1 MPKLEV
7 NLDLI
12 RKYDVPGPRYT
23 SYPTAP
29 HFSEEINW
37 DKIVPMIRSNNSDS
51 DKPLSLYFHLPFCR
65 SLCWFCGCTNV
76 ITQDPGSSKLYLKY
90 LRKEL
95 DLVTPLMDPKRKAV
109 QLHFGGGS
117 PSFLSAE
124 EILTLGGWIHHHFP
138 FAETYEAGVEVDP
151 RTVTE
156 EKMKAFASVGF
167 NRISIGIQDLDPD
180 VQQTIHRVQPHEMN
194 LRTLDWARSNGIQSV
209 NVDLIY
215 GLPHQTT
222 AGFEHTLDEILKMRP
237 DRFAVFNYAH
247 VPWLKKAQ
255 AVLTPLL
262 PERKMDLLKM
272 TIEKLTSSGYTYI
285 GMDHFALENDELA
298 QAQKN
303 KTLQRNFQGYS
314 THAGSDIYA
323 FGMSSISQTDSAY
336 WQNEKDLKQYYSLLD
351 ADHPVQ
357 RKGYIL
363 SEDDKIRHQTIMR
376 LMCDLE
382 LDYAEM
388 SRKLGIDFE
397 SYFAEELS
405 SLQDMETDQLI
416 CRDKNGFKVTD
427 TGRLLIRNIA
437 MKFDVY
443 LKTDKQRKYSRTV

>member
-95 DLVTPLMDPKRKAV
+95 DLVTPLMNPKRKAV

-194 LRTLDWARSNGIQSV
+194 LRTLDWARSNGIHSV

-222 AGFEHTLDEILKMRP
+222 AGFEHTLDEILKMR
-237 DRFAVFNYAH
+237 
-247 VPWLKKAQ
+247 
-255 AVLTPLL
+255 
-262 PERKMDLLKM
+262 
-272 TIEKLTSSGYTYI
+272 
-285 GMDHFALENDELA
+285 
-298 QAQKN
+298 
-303 KTLQRNFQGYS
+303 
-314 THAGSDIYA
+314 
-323 FGMSSISQTDSAY
+323 
-336 WQNEKDLKQYYSLLD
+336 
-351 ADHPVQ
+351 
-357 RKGYIL
+357 
-363 SEDDKIRHQTIMR
+363 
-376 LMCDLE
+376 
-382 LDYAEM
+382 
-388 SRKLGIDFE
+388 
-397 SYFAEELS
+397 
-405 SLQDMETDQLI
+405 
-416 CRDKNGFKVTD
+416 
-427 TGRLLIRNIA
+427 
-437 MKFDVY
+437 
-443 LKTDKQRKYSRTV
+443 

>member
-1 MPKLEV
+1 
-7 NLDLI
+7 
-12 RKYDVPGPRYT
+12 
-23 SYPTAP
+23 
-29 HFSEEINW
+29 
-37 DKIVPMIRSNNSDS
+37 
-51 DKPLSLYFHLPFCR
+51 
-65 SLCWFCGCTNV
+65 
-76 ITQDPGSSKLYLKY
+76 
-90 LRKEL
+90 
-95 DLVTPLMDPKRKAV
+95 
-109 QLHFGGGS
+109 
-117 PSFLSAE
+117 
-124 EILTLGGWIHHHFP
+124 
-138 FAETYEAGVEVDP
+138 
-151 RTVTE
+151 
-156 EKMKAFASVGF
+156 
-167 NRISIGIQDLDPD
+167 
-180 VQQTIHRVQPHEMN
+180 
-194 LRTLDWARSNGIQSV
+194 
-209 NVDLIY
+209 
-215 GLPHQTT
+215 
-222 AGFEHTLDEILKMRP
+222 
-237 DRFAVFNYAH
+237 
-247 VPWLKKAQ
+247 
-255 AVLTPLL
+255 
-262 PERKMDLLKM
+262 
-272 TIEKLTSSGYTYI
+272 
-285 GMDHFALENDELA
+285 FALENDELT

-351 ADHPVQ
+351 ANHPVQ

-388 SRKLGIDFE
+388 SRKLGIDFA